1 MAAPR
6 AMSMLVQALY
16 NIVDSVYVSR
26 LSEQAL
32 SAVSLAF
39 PAGWIMCSLLLTV
52 FYRRS
57 RLFTAQMEED
67 AAAGV

>member
-1 MAAPR
+1 
-6 AMSMLVQALY
+6 MLGSFVVFRQIYLFVTKLLLGQ
-16 NIVDSVYVSR
+16 N
-26 LSEQAL
+26 LL
-32 SAVSLAF
+32 AVSLAF